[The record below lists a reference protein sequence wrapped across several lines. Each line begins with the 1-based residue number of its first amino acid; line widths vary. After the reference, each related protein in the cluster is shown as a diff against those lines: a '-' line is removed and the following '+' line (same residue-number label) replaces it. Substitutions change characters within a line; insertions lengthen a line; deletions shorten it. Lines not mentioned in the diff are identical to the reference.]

1 MPAPK
6 RYGAGLRDR
15 PVTIE
20 ARIATTGPSGF
31 PVESWVTVA
40 TLYAF
45 RRDTTGRERFAGD
58 QTTAPYDTVWEVNYT
73 AALDPQTV
81 DVPTTRRLMAAGRVY
96 DIVAAAVIGPR
107 QGIELTTLAG
117 GLYS

>member
-15 PVTIE
+15 AVTIE
-20 ARIATTGPSGF
+20 GLTATTGPSGF
-31 PVESWVTVA
+31 PVESWTPIA

-45 RRDTTGRERFAGD
+45 RRDATGRERFAAD

-73 AALDPQTV
+73 RDLDPQTV
-81 DVPTTRRLMAAGRVY
+81 DVPRTRRLVAEGRVY
-96 DIVAAAVIGPR
+96 DVVAAAVIGPR
-107 QGIELTTLAG
+107 QGIEVTTLAG